1 MKILLKSNIASESLI
16 GYRVVCLGEG
26 LNTMQDLVL
35 SKDNLQELH
44 EVRVFLEKC
53 LINNSCDQEFIE
65 FLVEIA
71 RLKNEDFS
79 ISQEKVMKADEGV
92 ANVNQVIRQVE
103 IQLKQATSYLG
114 KKILKIKEIR
124 EQKTGSNVVRDK
136 NELTF
141 EEKFAFEVIEGV
153 YKQLIEANKIII
165 SIVEN
170 AWDYLPG
177 DVQEVFQKWAK
188 IQRQRKKDYS
198 RKLGKIFEDYKAS
211 SEKLDK
217 AILNA
222 IKKGKSLPKFYIFN
236 SSKGILN
243 EQPQQNTQE
252 KFSKNSSE
260 DTIYPTRRYTL
271 EELVEKITP
280 DNTYEE
286 TNWGNAVGQEIW

>member
-53 LINNSCDQEFIE
+53 LINNSCDQEFID
-65 FLVEIA
+65 FLAKIA
-71 RLKNEDFS
+71 CLKNEDLS
-79 ISQEKVMKADEGV
+79 ILKEKVMRAYEGV
-92 ANVNQVIRQVE
+92 ANVNQVITQVE

-114 KKILKIKEIR
+114 KKIFKIKEIR

-153 YKQLIEANKIII
+153 YEQLIEANKIIL
-165 SIVEN
+165 SVVEN
-170 AWDYLPG
+170 AWDYLPV
-177 DVQEVFQKWAK
+177 DVQEVFQKWTK
-188 IQRQRKKDYS
+188 IQGKIDYS

-211 SEKLDK
+211 SKKLDK

-222 IKKGKSLPKFYIFN
+222 IKKGKFLPKFHIFN
-236 SSKGILN
+236 SSEGIFN
-243 EQPQQNTQE
+243 EQAQQNTQE
-252 KFSKNSSE
+252 KSSKNSSE
-260 DTIYPTRRYTL
+260 DTIYSTRRYTL